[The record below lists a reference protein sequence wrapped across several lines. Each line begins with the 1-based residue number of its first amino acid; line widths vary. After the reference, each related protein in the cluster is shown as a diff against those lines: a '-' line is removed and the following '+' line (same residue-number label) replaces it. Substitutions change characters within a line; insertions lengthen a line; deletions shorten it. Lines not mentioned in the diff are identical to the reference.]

1 MTSPIPVVDAV
12 SRRRGHRTPE
22 RSGRCRP
29 HPRSGRTTCGDDAGR
44 PRRRGDQGGE
54 SAWRGRHRGWGPPF
68 VYPVDWIRP
77 QLSVAT
83 NCRGP
88 NRRARSATGRRGP
101 AGKARLRC
109 PSQCLAKGVLANF
122 SSITGEKDSSA
133 AMVHKSVHKE
143 HQNGPG
149 EFSEAVSPGSGD
161 GVG

>member
-1 MTSPIPVVDAV
+1 MMLGDLGAEVIKV
-12 SRRRGHRTPE
+12 E
-22 RSGRCRP
+22 NP
-29 HPRSGRTTCGDDAGR
+29 HGGDDT
-44 PRRRGDQGGE
+44 
-54 SAWRGRHRGWGPPF
+54 RGWGPPF

-133 AMVHKSVHKE
+133 LRGRCFTTICCV
-143 HQNGPG
+143 
-149 EFSEAVSPGSGD
+149 
-161 GVG
+161 